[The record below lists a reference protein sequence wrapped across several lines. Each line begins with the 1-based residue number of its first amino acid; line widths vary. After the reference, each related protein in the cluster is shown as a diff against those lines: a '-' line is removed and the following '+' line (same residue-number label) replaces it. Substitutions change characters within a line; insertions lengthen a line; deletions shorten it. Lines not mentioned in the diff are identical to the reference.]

1 MQCTFGRSCNISN
14 VNNMQE
20 IRIFAQIFNRLLS
33 KKSNALD
40 EQKDM
45 DKIEVAFATLVHM
58 HERYGSPVS
67 EKQMVEERM
76 PFLN

>member
-33 KKSNALD
+33 KKAMHWMSR
-40 EQKDM
+40 
-45 DKIEVAFATLVHM
+45 KIWI
-58 HERYGSPVS
+58 
-67 EKQMVEERM
+67 K
-76 PFLN
+76 